1 MGLWL
6 RQLWSFVDDFDIINI
21 VFGQLKHLAGIM
33 DAGAVQGPKS
43 SSSNEAEAR
52 ALLAALKKTEQRF
65 GSAILKMD
73 AKEVV

>member
-1 MGLWL
+1 
-6 RQLWSFVDDFDIINI
+6 
-21 VFGQLKHLAGIM
+21 M

-43 SSSNEAEAR
+43 ASSNEAEAR